1 MRKHRQDGANEIS
14 WNQQGP
20 MCAREE
26 EEIQHVERDEN
37 AAASQNAEEFSN
49 QTSFHQPSEIS
60 RNIWRFR

>member
-14 WNQQGP
+14 WNEQGP

-37 AAASQNAEEFSN
+37 AAARQNAEEFSN
-49 QTSFHQPSEIS
+49 QTSFH
-60 RNIWRFR
+60 